1 MVESPDFLGSTARG
15 AGVRRLNRRP
25 LIIAGVILCLILA
38 AISYTYQMRLAELRR
53 RHAEQQGQAE
63 PIGAEPGILK
73 DAPDTGLIPRREA
86 APRQPAPP
94 IEPLAPAPPPAPDP
108 HAEAWTAITR
118 NSPNSSMPVNRPCS
132 RLRGRRPP

>member
-1 MVESPDFLGSTARG
+1 MVESPDFLGTPARG

-53 RHAEQQGQAE
+53 RNAERQGQAE
-63 PIGAEPGILK
+63 PIGAEPAILK

-86 APRQPAPP
+86 APRQPTPP
-94 IEPLAPAPPPAPDP
+94 VEPSHLRHRP
-108 HAEAWTAITR
+108 HPILMPRPGSAIMSS
-118 NSPNSSMPVNRPCS
+118 SPNSSVPVNRPCC